1 MKKTLSEKIE
11 LSRKIDEEIKN
22 LQQKQKALEKSTITV
37 RWGDLVK
44 EVQKLT
50 GVAPEKYTTD
60 IGCYHIVYSSG
71 HTTRTIL
78 DEVRARVEDGSNGKI
93 RIGFKLTDYKNF
105 KFNIETVV
113 DPFKDQSV
121 LQEHITLEPVK
132 NIYGT
137 VTAITLVPSDDL
149 LLEIPF
155 SALLADTEK
164 CHPVEILQKAVEN
177 CEKKLEQENQ
187 DTSEIV

>member
-1 MKKTLSEKIE
+1 MKKTVSEKIE
-11 LSRKIDEEIKN
+11 LSHAIDQEIKN
-22 LQQKQKALEKSTITV
+22 LQQKKQALEKSTITV

-50 GVAPEKYTTD
+50 GVTPENYTTD

-78 DEVRARVEDGSNGKI
+78 DEVRARVEDHSNGRI
-93 RIGFKLTDYKNF
+93 RINFRLTDYKNF
-105 KFNIETVV
+105 KFDIETVV

-121 LQEHITLEPVK
+121 LREHIALEPIK

-155 SALLADTEK
+155 SALLTNTEK

-177 CEKKLEQENQ
+177 CEKNIENQ
-187 DTSEIV
+187 DISEIV